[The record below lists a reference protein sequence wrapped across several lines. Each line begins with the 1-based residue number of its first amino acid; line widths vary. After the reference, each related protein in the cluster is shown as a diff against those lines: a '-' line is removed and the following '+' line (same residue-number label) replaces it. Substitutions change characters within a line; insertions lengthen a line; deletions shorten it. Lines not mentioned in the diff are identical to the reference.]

1 MLKLNPSVNDI
12 FYKSAN
18 SGEYNVGE
26 TNNYFHRNFISKYFK
41 LRAALNL
48 GNLEKSVYKTKA
60 TWQSE

>member
-26 TNNYFHRNFISKYFK
+26 TNIYFYRNLTGKYFK
-41 LRAALNL
+41 LLAAFNF
-48 GNLEKSVYKTKA
+48 EI
-60 TWQSE
+60 